1 MFSPREGTILV
12 TRVIRDDPTKGD
24 GHGKPLLPSHIVETF
39 TDWRLYGHLVAALLS
54 MVMISPMNTYA
65 PSIIKSLGFTSL
77 QANGLNSV
85 GSACALIWS
94 VSLAFSSDRLRER
107 GVHIAIGYLLG
118 AVGLLWLALAPNGV
132 SRWILYGKSSAL
144 DPRVLNANMS
154 QVVWF

>member
-12 TRVIRDDPTKGD
+12 TRVIRDDPTKGY

-132 SRWILYGKSSAL
+132 SRWVLYGKSSAL

>member
-1 MFSPREGTILV
+1 MFTTREGTILV
-12 TRVIRDDPTKGD
+12 TRVIRDDPTKGYR
-24 GHGKPLLPSHIVETF
+24 HGRPLLPSHIVETF

-132 SRWILYGKSSAL
+132 SRWVLYGKSSAIAL
-144 DPRVLNANMS
+144 TY
-154 QVVWF
+154 